1 MKRRCGL
8 LPGGD
13 FGYAFRVIARATP
26 SLRLARF
33 FVQGFRTFR
42 EKTEIPLSDVGG
54 PADEIAT
61 FHGPNGSGKSNALAA
76 LELFFRGA
84 AMWLASGAN
93 PANQAPNQLSQLP
106 LQRLRMPWGWADH
119 LSGFELTHRNWPAG
133 ERDTQ
138 SVVVAFA
145 DRRLAPMGFS
155 LQPVGNESFID
166 LQWFVEPSGAAVDPV
181 VDTTSLEISAQV
193 ERAQRLA
200 AALLAPQGPRSTPFF
215 RLGAR
220 RSHLQ
225 SIGGTLE
232 AGAPADSPLSVAMAT
247 RLYDFATSVEP
258 EDTERWRAFGDLVH
272 KFQTLDR
279 RELSIV
285 LTSPSGSKSGSS
297 FDLRFEIRGK
307 QILRLSELSSG
318 EQQIIALCAAVLTS
332 RAAIVAIEEPEIS
345 LHPDYQAILRD
356 ILADQVKAG
365 ILDQVILESHSPTF
379 DSGPKVVHFSRSED
393 EIPVT
398 RVTRIPS
405 IEASPAVRDAA
416 RAAGARRH
424 WVSSEGY
431 TQLPPEMCAKLGL
444 DRTGGHVWFLPD
456 DSGPA
461 WKAWKEEDLD
471 AVFGDRTGR
480 REE

>member
-1 MKRRCGL
+1 MPPR
-8 LPGGD
+8 GD
-13 FGYAFRVIARATP
+13 LGYAFGVIARATP

-42 EKTEIPLSDVGG
+42 EKTEIPLADEGG

-76 LELFFRGA
+76 LDLFFRGT

-93 PANQAPNQLSQLP
+93 PANRALNQPSQAP
-106 LQRLRMPWGWADH
+106 LQRLRMPWGWADQA
-119 LSGFELTHRNWPAG
+119 SGFELNHRNWPAG
-133 ERDTQ
+133 ERETQ
-138 SVVVAFA
+138 SIVAVFA
-145 DRRLAPMGFS
+145 DPAIA
-155 LQPVGNESFID
+155 PVGISLSPIGNEAFID
-166 LQWFVEPSGAAVDPV
+166 LRWIVKASAQSDGLMADN
-181 VDTTSLEISAQV
+181 TGLEISVQA
-193 ERAQRLA
+193 ERAQRLSA
-200 AALLAPQGPRSTPFF
+200 VLSTPQGPRSTPFF
-215 RLGAR
+215 RLNSR

-225 SIGGTLE
+225 SIGGMLE
-232 AGAPADSPLSVAMAT
+232 AGGATDSPLSAPMAA

-258 EDTERWRAFGDLVH
+258 EDTERWRAFGDLIH
-272 KFQTLDR
+272 KFKTLDR

-285 LTSPSGSKSGSS
+285 LVSPSGPAKTSP

-393 EIPVT
+393 EIPTT
-398 RVTRIPS
+398 RVTRIPA
-405 IEASPAVRDAA
+405 IEASSAVREAA
-416 RAAGARRH
+416 KAAGARRH

-444 DRTGGHVWFLPD
+444 DRTGGHVWFLPHE
-456 DSGPA
+456 SGPA

-471 AVFGDRTGR
+471 AVFGDRTSPP
-480 REE
+480 EE

>member
-1 MKRRCGL
+1 VKRRCGL

-61 FHGPNGSGKSNALAA
+61 LHGPNGSGKSNALAA

-84 AMWLASGAN
+84 ATWLRSISN
-93 PANQAPNQLSQLP
+93 PANRAGAPKQDPWQRMRLP
-106 LQRLRMPWGWADH
+106 FGTVDPIT
-119 LSGFELTHRNWPAG
+119 GFELSHRNWPAG
-133 ERDTQ
+133 DRDVQ

-145 DRRLAPMGFS
+145 DPARHPLAIS
-155 LQPVGNESFID
+155 LTQTGNEAFVDFDRFVPGPDGLMLDGTREDSSAAESFAR
-166 LQWFVEPSGAAVDPV
+166 L
-181 VDTTSLEISAQV
+181 SA
-193 ERAQRLA
+193 E
-200 AALLAPQGPRSTPFF
+200 LLTPRGPGSTPFF